1 MKQSLFGAFCLACIA
16 STSHASGEAELAKL
30 FSAACASQYPAYS
43 QTASVADRAGLKPQ
57 KDGTFKGGGIL
68 LNPNVKLSSRG
79 KACLTMQH
87 GTDPEVV
94 AKSLPAALQASGVKV
109 SKATRKGRRYMFV
122 VRVGGNPA
130 EILVAPV
137 QRTFTSI
144 SISEP

>member
-1 MKQSLFGAFCLACIA
+1 
-16 STSHASGEAELAKL
+16 
-30 FSAACASQYPAYS
+30 
-43 QTASVADRAGLKPQ
+43 
-57 KDGTFKGGGIL
+57 
-68 LNPNVKLSSRG
+68 
-79 KACLTMQH
+79 MQH

-137 QRTFTSI
+137 QSTFTSI